1 GPARLLPVAAGP
13 GRYLLET
20 VHGLKTIPIAAV
32 LRDYRQESPDAAAR
46 LRDRLGLADVTLA
59 LGDAFDRAALAAV
72 RPRPTIAV
80 VSGLYELFPD
90 NGLVLRSLSGLADAV
105 EPGGHLLYTNQ
116 PWHPQIE
123 FIARVLTNREGRPW
137 IMRRRT
143 QAEMD
148 ELVRA
153 AGFAKV
159 SQEIDPWGIFT
170 LSVARRV
177 ES

>member
-1 GPARLLPVAAGP
+1 DIACGA

-20 VHGLKTIPIAAV
+20 MRGLPAIPISAV
-32 LRDYRQESPDAAAR
+32 LRDYKQENLDAAAR
-46 LRDRLGLADVTLA
+46 LRDEWRLANVTVA
-59 LGDAFDRAALAAV
+59 HGDAFDRASLAGIT
-72 RPRPTIAV
+72 RRPTIAI

-90 NGLVLRSLSGLADAV
+90 NELVLRSLSGLADAV

-116 PWHPQIE
+116 PWHPQVE

-148 ELVRA
+148 EQVRL
-153 AGFAKV
+153 AGFEKV

-170 LSVARRV
+170 VSVARRV
-177 ES
+177 ER